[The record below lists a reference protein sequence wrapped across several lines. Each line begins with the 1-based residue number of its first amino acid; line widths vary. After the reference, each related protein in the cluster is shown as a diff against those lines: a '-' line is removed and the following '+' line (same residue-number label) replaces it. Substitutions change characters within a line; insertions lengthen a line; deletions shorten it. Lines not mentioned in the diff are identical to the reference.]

1 MYLVICNAPAE
12 VADAMARAVVEAGHA
27 ACVNLAGPVRSIYR
41 WRGAVETAEE
51 ITLVCKVSEDRVGL
65 LRAQLRALHPYE
77 VAEILAIP
85 VDVSRSDP
93 DYVDWVRRAG
103 GDE

>member
-12 VADAMARAVVEAGHA
+12 VAEAIARAVVEADHA

-41 WRGAVETAEE
+41 WRGAIETAEE
-51 ITLVCKVSEDRVGL
+51 MTLVCKVSEERVGL
-65 LRAQLRALHPYE
+65 LRAQIRSLHPYE
-77 VAEILAIP
+77 VPEILAIP

-93 DYVDWVRRAG
+93 DYVDWVRRVG
-103 GDE
+103 GEE